1 MEYYFRKTRIIVT
14 EREIMLNVQGIIVPL
29 LTPLATPETID
40 EAAARRLVDHVIAG
54 GVRGIFILGSTGEGP
69 ALSGEAQR
77 AFIRI
82 CVDAVGG
89 RVPLLAGISGAS
101 AVDSTRLGKFAAE
114 AGADAAVAAPPC
126 YLPPDEDEQVAFYRY
141 LAKEVPLPLF
151 VYNMP
156 SLTRVSLQLSALERI
171 LAIPGV
177 AGYKDSSGDL
187 AAFRAVLEHFGSR
200 PDLSLL
206 VGPDELTG
214 EAVMLGADGGVNGGA
229 NLNPRLFADLYEAA
243 ERKDAA
249 KVAEL
254 QARVLEQ
261 GKLYGTPV
269 TTPGVIRAMKREAAR
284 MGLCR
289 NVLAVPALPLQ

>member
-1 MEYYFRKTRIIVT
+1 MEYYFRKTRIMVT
-14 EREIMLNVQGIIVPL
+14 ERKIMLNVQGIIVPL

-101 AVDSTRLGKFAAE
+101 AVDSARLGKFAAD
-114 AGADAAVAAPPC
+114 AGADAVVAAPPC

-141 LAKEVPLPLF
+141 LAEEVPLPLF

-187 AAFRAVLEHFGSR
+187 AAFRAVLERFGSR

-243 ERKDAA
+243 KRKDAA

-254 QARVLEQ
+254 QARVVEQ

-289 NVLAVPALPLQ
+289 NVLAVPALPLE

>member
-1 MEYYFRKTRIIVT
+1 MTKSRKI
-14 EREIMLNVQGIIVPL
+14 QGIIVPL

-40 EAAARRLVDHVIAG
+40 EAAARRLVDHVIGG
-54 GVRGIFILGSTGEGP
+54 GVHGIFILGSTGEGP
-69 ALSGEAQR
+69 ALSGAAQR
-77 AFIRI
+77 EFIRI
-82 CVDAVGG
+82 CADAVGG

-101 AVDSTRLGKFAAE
+101 AAESASLGKFAAG
-114 AGADAAVAAPPC
+114 AGADAVVAAPPC

-141 LAKEVPLPLF
+141 LAESVPLPLF

-187 AAFRAVLEHFGSR
+187 AAFRAVLERFGPR

-214 EAVMLGADGGVNGGA
+214 ETVMLGGDGGVNGGA
-229 NLNPRLFADLYEAA
+229 NLKPRLFADLYEAA
-243 ERKDAA
+243 KRKDAG

-254 QARVLEQ
+254 QARVVEL

-289 NVLAVPALPLQ
+289 NVLAVPALPLE

>member
-1 MEYYFRKTRIIVT
+1 MIE
-14 EREIMLNVQGIIVPL
+14 
-29 LTPLATPETID
+29 
-40 EAAARRLVDHVIAG
+40 G
-54 GVRGIFILGSTGEGP
+54 GVHGIFILGSTGEGP

-77 AFIRI
+77 EFIRI

-89 RVPLLAGISGAS
+89 RVPLLVGISEAS
-101 AVDSTRLGKFAAE
+101 AVESVRLGKFAAE
-114 AGADAAVAAPPC
+114 AGADAVVAAVPC

-141 LAKEVPLPLF
+141 LAEAVPLPLF

-171 LAIPGV
+171 LVLPGV
-177 AGYKDSSGDL
+177 VGYKDSSGDL
-187 AAFRAVLEHFGSR
+187 AAFRAVLERFGSR

-214 EAVMLGADGGVNGGA
+214 EAVLLGGDGGVNGSA

-243 ERKDAA
+243 KRKDSG

-269 TTPGVIRAMKREAAR
+269 TTAGVIRRMKREAAR

-289 NVLAVPALPLQ
+289 NVLAVPTLPLQ

>member
-1 MEYYFRKTRIIVT
+1 MEPKALVIRTAGTNCDMETVYALKT
-14 EREIMLNVQGIIVPL
+14 
-29 LTPLATPETID
+29 
-40 EAAARRLVDHVIAG
+40 AG
-54 GVRGIFILGSTGEGP
+54 
-69 ALSGEAQR
+69 
-77 AFIRI
+77 
-82 CVDAVGG
+82 
-89 RVPLLAGISGAS
+89 
-101 AVDSTRLGKFAAE
+101 
-114 AGADAAVAAPPC
+114 AAVA
-126 YLPPDEDEQVAFYRY
+126 LEHINHLKTRR
-141 LAKEVPLPLF
+141 
-151 VYNMP
+151 
-156 SLTRVSLQLSALERI
+156 SLSSYRI

-229 NLNPRLFADLYEAA
+229 NLNPRLFADLYDAA

>member
-1 MEYYFRKTRIIVT
+1 MEYYFRKTRVMVT

-29 LTPLATPETID
+29 LTPLATPETVD

-89 RVPLLAGISGAS
+89 RVPLLVGISGAS
-101 AVDSTRLGKFAAE
+101 AVDSARLGKFAAD

-126 YLPPDEDEQVAFYRY
+126 YLPPDGDEQVAFYRY

-187 AAFRAVLEHFGSR
+187 AAFRAVLERFGSR

-214 EAVMLGADGGVNGGA
+214 ETVMLGGDGGVNGGA
-229 NLNPRLFADLYEAA
+229 NLNPRLFADFYDAA
-243 ERKDAA
+243 KRKDAA

-254 QARVLEQ
+254 QARVVAQ

-289 NVLAVPALPLQ
+289 NILAVPALPLE